1 MAKPSAAT
9 RSNLRCISITAM
21 KPQDSDRG
29 IHGSAMA
36 TSDPGNRY
44 IPALRFRALTRF
56 YDRLVAAT
64 LKEEKLRRRL
74 IEQADVRPR
83 HRVLDL
89 GCGTG
94 TFAVMLKRAVPL
106 ADVVGLDLDPEV
118 LAIAERKARE
128 AGVEIAFRAGPAT
141 DPPFPDASFDR
152 VTSTFVF
159 HHLSRADKLR
169 ALGRAR
175 GLLREGGELHVADW
189 GAPQNLAMRVAFLG
203 VQLLDGFET
212 TADSVDGV
220 LPWLMEQAGFGGV
233 SETGREMTV
242 FGTLSLYRGLAG

>member
-1 MAKPSAAT
+1 MAP
-9 RSNLRCISITAM
+9 
-21 KPQDSDRG
+21 
-29 IHGSAMA
+29 
-36 TSDPGNRY
+36 SDPGNRY
-44 IPALRFRALTRF
+44 IPALRFQVLTRF

-64 LKEEKLRRRL
+64 LKEDKLRRTL
-74 IEQADVRPR
+74 IEQADVRPG

-106 ADVVGLDLDPEV
+106 AEVVGLDLDPEV
-118 LAIAERKARE
+118 LAIAERKARD
-128 AGVEIAFRAGPAT
+128 AGVEVAFLEGPAT
-141 DPPFPDASFDR
+141 EPPFQDGTFDR

-175 GLLREGGELHVADW
+175 ALLRSGGELHVADW

-212 TADSVDGV
+212 TADSVEGV
-220 LPWLMEQAGFGGV
+220 LPLLMEQAGFSRV
-233 SETGREMTV
+233 RETRREMTV
-242 FGTLSLYRGLAG
+242 FGTLALYRAVAAPPGGKSGPSSSPG